1 MRDVLPQNRSQ
12 LHSKGLGTLC
22 SWVGTWK
29 RYHDSRYHI
38 RKVYHSFLL
47 KMVYKRWGVG
57 PQGEVSP
64 YKSLLTTPPPLP
76 EGGREGRSHRWVCRW
91 NPKWDNSNEWCA
103 AVPPCVAVYD
113 AVYDPMVMLCILC
126 KGFKLSRLDKIIV
139 LQLKWGVPSS
149 TVRLSYSLHN
159 SFDELFE
166 LALSLVLPVVETLH
180 HRQQTSFS
188 SCYPCGSAGLW
199 TCNAIN
205 KQGKWA

>member
-1 MRDVLPQNRSQ
+1 MLDVLPQNRSQ

-22 SWVGTWK
+22 SRVGTWK

-47 KMVYKRWGVG
+47 KMLYKRWWVG
-57 PQGEVSP
+57 PQGGVSP
-64 YKSLLTTPPPLP
+64 YKSLLTTPPFPR
-76 EGGREGRSHRWVCRW
+76 GGERAGPTGESVDDI
-91 NPKWDNSNEWCA
+91 PKWDNSNERCV

-113 AVYDPMVMLCILC
+113 AIDDPVVMLCILC
-126 KGFKLSRLDKIIV
+126 KGFNLSRLDKIIV

-166 LALSLVLPVVETLH
+166 LALS
-180 HRQQTSFS
+180 
-188 SCYPCGSAGLW
+188 
-199 TCNAIN
+199 
-205 KQGKWA
+205 